1 VPAERALALDANLAE
16 AHAVKAR
23 ILSQHGRHEE
33 AAAEIDVAVRLDPE
47 SYEVNRSA
55 AYLRFSQQRLDE
67 AARYYEKSMSLM
79 ETDLNSGSL
88 LLTCYTAL
96 GNFDAA
102 RRVARITLARTEKT
116 LAQDPNNGTAMA
128 YGAIALATLG
138 EAERAK
144 DWISRALLIDPDN
157 MNARYNFACS
167 LTTYLK
173 QSDAALELLGPVF
186 ETMAIAWLNHAKA
199 DPDLDPLRQDP
210 RFKAMVAAAETR
222 LAAANDR

>member
-1 VPAERALALDANLAE
+1 
-16 AHAVKAR
+16 
-23 ILSQHGRHEE
+23 
-33 AAAEIDVAVRLDPE
+33 
-47 SYEVNRSA
+47 
-55 AYLRFSQQRLDE
+55 
-67 AARYYEKSMSLM
+67 M

-88 LLTCYTAL
+88 LLTCYTAM
-96 GNFDAA
+96 GNFQAA
-102 RRVARITLARTEKT
+102 LRIAQITLARTEKT

-128 YGAIALATLG
+128 YGAISLAALG

-173 QSDAALELLGPVF
+173 DPEAALELLGPVF

-199 DPDLDPLRQDP
+199 DPDLEPIRTDP
-210 RFKAMVAAAETR
+210 RYQAMVEAAETR
-222 LAAANDR
+222 LAAGNDGGSTLRT